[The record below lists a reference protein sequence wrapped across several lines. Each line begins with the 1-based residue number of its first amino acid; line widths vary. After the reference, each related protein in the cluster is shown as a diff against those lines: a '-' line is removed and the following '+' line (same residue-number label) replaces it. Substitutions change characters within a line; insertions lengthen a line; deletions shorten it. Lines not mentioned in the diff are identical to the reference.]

1 MLRIQDL
8 VFDAYGRRFFDGAS
22 AALPPGAK
30 VGLVGRNGAGK
41 TTLFRL
47 IQGELVAGGGDIILP
62 KIARIGSADQEQAA
76 TPVPLLETVLAADVE
91 RAALTAELETAPP
104 ERLADLYARLAQ
116 IGADAQPAKAA
127 EILVGLGFSQADLA
141 RPMAEFSGGW
151 RMRAA
156 LAAALF
162 SEPELLLL
170 DEPTNFLDLEGA
182 LWLESRLKRHPS
194 TALVISHDRE
204 LLDRAMDHI
213 LHLDQARLTLYPG
226 GFTAFERQRGER
238 LALQGAMRVKIEARR
253 AHLQAFVDRFRA
265 GTKAR
270 QAQSRLKMIER
281 LGAIPPVVEEHTA
294 PFLLPSPEKP
304 LPPPLMRLEGVAA
317 GYGGTPVL
325 QRLNLRLDPGD
336 RIGLLGVNGAGKT
349 TFARLLAGDLAP
361 LSGKLTRDRRMQVGW
376 FHQHQVEVLAADD
389 TPLQIISRALPGLTE
404 AQRRGRLAAFGFGV
418 DRVTTKIESLSG
430 GERAR
435 LLINLIALHAPH
447 LILLDEPTNH
457 LDIDS
462 RHALLD
468 ALNDY
473 EGAVV
478 LITHDRALMEMV
490 ADRLWLTADGTV
502 TPFDGDMEDYARLVL
517 DRARTAA
524 RSPPPARAEEAPAP
538 AVRRPPPGAAGPL
551 KRKLEAAEAA
561 LARETTALAE
571 LDAALADA
579 GLYARDPTEA
589 ARLTERRPRLA
600 ERLDR
605 AEAAWLAAA
614 EAYEGAE

>member
-8 VFDAYGRRFFDGAS
+8 VFDAYGRRFFDQAS
-22 AALPPGAK
+22 AALPTGAK

-47 IQGELVAGGGDIILP
+47 IQGELSAGSGDIILP
-62 KIARIGSADQEQAA
+62 RAARVGTADQEQAA
-76 TPVPLLETVLAADVE
+76 TPIPLLETVLAGHIE

-104 ERLADLYARLAQ
+104 ERLADIYARLAQ
-116 IGADAQPAKAA
+116 IGADAAPAKAS

-162 SEPELLLL
+162 AEPDLLLL

-182 LWLESRLKRHPS
+182 MWLESRLKRHPS

-204 LLDRAMDHI
+204 LLDRSMDFI
-213 LHLDQARLTLYPG
+213 LHLGEQKLTLYPG
-226 GFTAFERQRGER
+226 GFAAFERQRAER
-238 LALQGAMRVKIEARR
+238 LALQGSMRAKIEARR
-253 AHLQAFVDRFRA
+253 AHLQTFVDRFRA

-281 LGAIPPVVEEHTA
+281 LGAIPPVVEESTA
-294 PFLLPSPEKP
+294 PFILPSPEKP
-304 LPPPLMRLEGVAA
+304 LPPPLMRLEHGAVGYDGV
-317 GYGGTPVL
+317 PIL
-325 QRLNLRLDPGD
+325 QQLNLRLDPGD

-349 TFARLLAGDLAP
+349 TFARLLADDLP
-361 LSGKLTRDRRMQVGW
+361 LISGKLSRDRRMKVGW

-389 TPLQIISRALPGLTE
+389 TPLQIIGRALPGLTE
-404 AQRRGRLAAFGFGV
+404 SQRRGRLASFGFGV
-418 DRVTTKIESLSG
+418 DRALTKVESLSG

-435 LLINLIALHAPH
+435 LLINLIALNAPH
-447 LILLDEPTNH
+447 LIILDEPTNH

-462 RHALLD
+462 RRALLD

-478 LITHDRALMEMV
+478 LITHDRSLMEMV

-502 TPFDGDMEDYARLVL
+502 RPFDGDMEDYAKFVM
-517 DRARTAA
+517 DRARAA
-524 RSPPPARAEEAPAP
+524 AKAPAKSDASPEPPP
-538 AVRRPPPGAAGPL
+538 VRTPSMPAGPL
-551 KRKLEAAEAA
+551 KRRLEAAETT
-561 LARETTALAE
+561 LARETTALAAIDAE
-571 LDAALADA
+571 LSDPALYGRPASE
-579 GLYARDPTEA
+579 T
-589 ARLTERRPRLA
+589 ARLTARRAQLADRLA
-600 ERLDR
+600 K
-605 AEAAWLAAA
+605 AEAIWLAAA
-614 EAYEGAE
+614 EAYETSADA

>member
-8 VFDAYGRRFFDGAS
+8 VFDAYGRRFFDQAS
-22 AALPPGAK
+22 AALPTGAK

-47 IQGELVAGGGDIILP
+47 IQGELSAGSGEIILP
-62 KIARIGSADQEQAA
+62 RLARIGTADQEQAA
-76 TPVPLLETVLAADVE
+76 TPIPLLETVLAAHAE

-104 ERLADLYARLAQ
+104 ERLADIYARLAQ
-116 IGADAQPAKAA
+116 IGADAAPAKAS
-127 EILVGLGFSQADLA
+127 EILVGLGFSQADLS

-162 SEPELLLL
+162 AEPDLLLL

-182 LWLESRLKRHPS
+182 MWLESRLKRHPS

-204 LLDRAMDHI
+204 LLDRSMDFI
-213 LHLDQARLTLYPG
+213 LHLGEQKLTLYPG
-226 GFTAFERQRGER
+226 GFAAFERQRGER
-238 LALQGAMRVKIEARR
+238 LALQGSMRAKIEARR
-253 AHLQAFVDRFRA
+253 AHLQTFVDRFRA

-281 LGAIPPVVEEHTA
+281 LGAIPPVVEESTA
-294 PFLLPSPEKP
+294 PFILPSPEKP
-304 LPPPLMRLEGVAA
+304 LPPPLMRLEHGSVGYDGV
-317 GYGGTPVL
+317 PIL
-325 QRLNLRLDPGD
+325 ERLDLRLDPGD

-349 TFARLLAGDLAP
+349 TFARLLADDLP
-361 LSGKLTRDRRMQVGW
+361 LISGKLSRDRRMKVGW

-389 TPLQIISRALPGLTE
+389 TPLQIIGRALPGLTE
-404 AQRRGRLAAFGFGV
+404 SQRRGRLASFGFGV
-418 DRVTTKIESLSG
+418 DRALTKVESLSG

-435 LLINLIALHAPH
+435 LLINLIALNAPH
-447 LILLDEPTNH
+447 LIILDEPTNH

-462 RHALLD
+462 RRALLD

-478 LITHDRALMEMV
+478 LITHDRSLMEMV

-502 TPFDGDMEDYARLVL
+502 RPFDGDMEDYAKFVM
-517 DRARTAA
+517 DRARAA
-524 RSPPPARAEEAPAP
+524 AKAPAAKATP
-538 AVRRPPPGAAGPL
+538 PETIRPPPMPAGPL
-551 KRKLEAAEAA
+551 KRRLEAAEST
-561 LARETTALAE
+561 LARETTALAAIDAE
-571 LDAALADA
+571 LSDPA
-579 GLYARDPTEA
+579 LYARPASATE
-589 ARLTERRPRLA
+589 RLTTRRAQLADRLA
-600 ERLDR
+600 K
-605 AEAAWLAAA
+605 AEAIWLAAA
-614 EAYEGAE
+614 EAYETSADA

>member
-8 VFDAYGRRFFDGAS
+8 VFDAYGRRFFDQAS
-22 AALPPGAK
+22 FALPTGAK

-47 IQGELVAGGGDIILP
+47 IQGELSAGSGEIILP
-62 KIARIGSADQEQAA
+62 RLARIGTADQEQAA
-76 TPVPLLETVLAADVE
+76 TPIPLLETVLAAHAD
-91 RAALTAELETAPP
+91 RAALTAELEIAPP

-116 IGADAQPAKAA
+116 IGADAAPAKAS
-127 EILVGLGFSQADLA
+127 EILVGLGFSQADLS

-162 SEPELLLL
+162 AEPDLLLL

-182 LWLESRLKRHPS
+182 MWLESRLKRHPS

-204 LLDRAMDHI
+204 LLDRAMDFI
-213 LHLDQARLTLYPG
+213 LHLGEQKLTLYTG
-226 GFTAFERQRGER
+226 GFAAFERQRAER
-238 LALQGAMRVKIEARR
+238 LALQGSMRVKIEARR
-253 AHLQAFVDRFRA
+253 AHLQSFVDRFGA

-281 LGAIPPVVEEHTA
+281 LGAIPPVVEESTA

-304 LPPPLMRLEGVAA
+304 LPPPLMRLEKASVGYDGV
-317 GYGGTPVL
+317 PVL
-325 QRLNLRLDPGD
+325 ERLNLRLDPGD
-336 RIGLLGVNGAGKT
+336 RIGLLGVNGAGKS

-361 LSGKLTRDRRMQVGW
+361 ISGKVLRDRRMQVGW

-389 TPLQIISRALPGLTE
+389 TPLQILGRALPGLTE
-404 AQRRGRLAAFGFGV
+404 SQRRGRLASFGFGV
-418 DRVTTKIESLSG
+418 DRALTKVESLSG

-435 LLINLIALHAPH
+435 LLINLIALNAPH
-447 LILLDEPTNH
+447 LIILDEPTNH

-462 RHALLD
+462 RRALLD

-478 LITHDRALMEMV
+478 LITHDRSLMEMV
-490 ADRLWLTADGTV
+490 ADRLWLTAEGTV
-502 TPFDGDMEDYARLVL
+502 RPFDGDMEDYARFVM
-517 DRARTAA
+517 DRARAAAKAPAA
-524 RSPPPARAEEAPAP
+524 RSAAPEPARPAP
-538 AVRRPPPGAAGPL
+538 MPAGPL
-551 KRKLEAAEAA
+551 KRRLEAAETT
-561 LARETTALAE
+561 LARETTTLSE
-571 LDAALADA
+571 IDAALSDPA
-579 GLYARDPTEA
+579 LFARPVAET
-589 ARLTERRPRLA
+589 ARLTARRAQLA
-600 ERLDR
+600 ERLAK

-614 EAYEGAE
+614 EAYETAGD